1 LAQLTASVVD
11 GAGAAITLPTLAWS
25 TSDPNV
31 ALVDGGGLV
40 GGVAPGAAVVTVQAS
55 FSGGPVVTTD
65 APVEVT
71 EALMITSSATL
82 SSVQGVSYSHFLT
95 ASGGDSNY
103 TWSVSVGALPD
114 FLSLNPS
121 TGELSGTTTI
131 VGTTIF
137 TITVVDGAGDS
148 DSQEFTHETFGP
160 LTITT
165 TTLSDGDTNA
175 AYSETLMASGGQAP
189 ITWSLDSGSLPTGL
203 GLNGTTGAI
212 TGTPTV
218 SGDYPFTVQA
228 ASSDGQTAQQAL
240 SISVFDPV
248 FSDQFAGGWDC
259 AISQICQDVYDFDL
273 QDGSDVEVIVHTV
286 TGASVPRLALFG
298 PGIPLDGINL
308 FTGTTNDRLCVGQ
321 DMTDT
326 ASVTVSGSGTY
337 RLAVGRDWGLSAG
350 VSGTYVVDVN
360 TSLPV
365 QPQGQTADDVTS
377 QASGASCPDNND
389 PSLDSFNFSGSSPMD
404 PGASATVSVTASD
417 PDGDPLTYTWTTTGG
432 TITGSGSSI
441 TWTAPT
447 ESNFYNVNIE
457 ITDGRGGSTSATI
470 SPAVRGFTLLVPT
483 DDGIIAIDEF
493 GATETFS
500 TDFAFGLEV
509 NGLNIY
515 AGNPIQQYGPHGGS
529 PFRTVPTPPEVTS
542 WIQFATLPQTG
553 GFALLDNVDDEVS
566 IVDFSGNWVTTMAMP
581 ELSPGGNQNIY
592 GVWDGTQLLVS
603 ETGTSKVA
611 AFDLTNFL
619 SSIHRDLSAS
629 FGSLSAIAADGS
641 DVYLATHVDLM
652 ELPPG
657 GGFTPIHTTILG
669 GNIVGIAVHG
679 GYIYSAVNFEGHILR
694 TEIATGNTVVFA
706 TGLNRPGDLAFY
718 PVDLVGN

>member
-1 LAQLTASVVD
+1 
-11 GAGAAITLPTLAWS
+11 LAWT
-25 TSDPNV
+25 TSDSNV

-40 GGVAPGAAVVTVQAS
+40 GGVATGAAVVTVEAS
-55 FSGGPVVTTD
+55 FSGGPTVSTD
-65 APVEVT
+65 VPVQVT
-71 EALMITSSATL
+71 EAVTITSSASL
-82 SSVQGVSYSHFLT
+82 ASVQGVAYSHTLT

-103 TWSVSVGALPD
+103 TWSVSVGSLPD
-114 FLSLNPS
+114 FLTLNSS
-121 TGELSGTTTI
+121 TGEISGTTTI

-137 TITVVDGAGDS
+137 TITVTDGAGGS
-148 DSQEFTHETFGP
+148 DSRQFTHETFAP
-160 LTITT
+160 LTVTT
-165 TTLSDGDTNA
+165 TTLSDGETNA
-175 AYSETLMASGGQAP
+175 AYTETVMASGGQAP
-189 ITWSLDSGSLPTGL
+189 VTWSLDSGSLPTGL
-203 GLNGTTGAI
+203 ILNGATGAI

-218 SGDYPFTVQA
+218 AGDYPFTVQA
-228 ASSDGQTAQQAL
+228 ESSDGQTALQPL
-240 SISVFDPV
+240 SISVFNPV
-248 FSDQFAGGWDC
+248 FTDQFAGAWNC
-259 AISQICQDVYDFDL
+259 SVSQICQDVYDFDL
-273 QDGSDVEVIVHTV
+273 EDGSDVEVIIHTV

-308 FTGTTNDRLCVGQ
+308 FTGTTDDRLCVGQ

-350 VSGTYVVDVN
+350 ASGTYVVDVN

-365 QPQGQTADDVTS
+365 QPQGQTDDDVTS
-377 QASGASCPDNND
+377 QASGFTCPDNND

-417 PDGDPLTYTWTTTGG
+417 PDGDPLTYNWTTTGG

-447 ESNFYNVNIE
+447 ESDFYNVNIE

-483 DDGIIAIDEF
+483 NDGIIAIDEF
-493 GATETFS
+493 GAKETFS

-509 NGLNIY
+509 SGLSIY
-515 AGNPIQQYGPHGGS
+515 AGNPIAQYGPNGGS

-542 WIQFATLPQTG
+542 WLQFATLPTTG

-581 ELSPGGNQNIY
+581 ELSVGTLQNIY

-611 AFDLTNFL
+611 AFDLTNFQA
-619 SSIHRDLSAS
+619 SVHRDLSAS
-629 FGSLSAIAADGS
+629 FGSLSAIAYDGV
-641 DVYLATHVDLM
+641 DVYLATHLDVM
-652 ELPPG
+652 ELPAG
-657 GGFTPIHTTILG
+657 GGFTPIFSTG
-669 GNIVGIAVHG
+669 AGNITGIAVHG
-679 GYIYSAVNFEGHILR
+679 AYVYSAVNFTGEILQ

-706 TGLNRPGDLAFY
+706 TGLNFPGDLAFY